1 MEGLF
6 AFLASQTGR
15 LVRAVA
21 GIVLIIIGLYVALES
36 DSAVGW
42 VIAVIGLVPL
52 AAGLFDFCVLAP
64 LFGYPF
70 NGPALR
76 SRVGR

>member
-1 MEGLF
+1 MNEFF
-6 AFLASQTGR
+6 AFIASQTGR
-15 LVRAVA
+15 MIRVVV
-21 GIVLIIIGLYVALES
+21 GIIAILIGLYIALENDS
-36 DSAVGW
+36 DAGW

-64 LFGYPF
+64 LFGRPF

-76 SRVGR
+76 RQVGR